1 MVETKEK
8 ESKIAERGSETD
20 LVVEGYKSCGCSG
33 GGVFVSWIEAWE
45 KLREK
50 GVRQE
55 EEERE
60 ESSFR
65 RSRD

>member
-20 LVVEGYKSCGCSG
+20 LVVEGYKSYGCSG